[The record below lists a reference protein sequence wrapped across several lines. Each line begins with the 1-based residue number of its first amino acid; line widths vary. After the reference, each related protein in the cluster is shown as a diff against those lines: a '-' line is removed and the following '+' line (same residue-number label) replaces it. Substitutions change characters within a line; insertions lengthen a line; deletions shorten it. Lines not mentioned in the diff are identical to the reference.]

1 MDIETVNKK
10 YIILDFDGTMCLLF
24 QNYDLESTCRRL
36 RRELAKYSIDFP
48 EGADAFDA
56 FGAVTA
62 RTQEEETLR
71 ERALRTVNEILTEAE
86 TEAADTG
93 IPVTGVKEAVDFWK
107 QNGYRVGIA
116 TNNSEESV
124 RKFLQRISVEGDF
137 PIVGRIGTH
146 PEMMK
151 PDPWSVIEVLGL
163 LGGTAEEAVFIGD
176 TARDLQCAERV
187 GCSFAG
193 MTPTERK
200 RKRLGAVL
208 EEDRMVRDYRELL
221 EKYFM

>member
-124 RKFLQRISVEGDF
+124 RNR
-137 PIVGRIGTH
+137 
-146 PEMMK
+146 
-151 PDPWSVIEVLGL
+151 
-163 LGGTAEEAVFIGD
+163 
-176 TARDLQCAERV
+176 
-187 GCSFAG
+187 
-193 MTPTERK
+193 
-200 RKRLGAVL
+200 
-208 EEDRMVRDYRELL
+208 
-221 EKYFM
+221 